1 MWCQT
6 IRKFL
11 LKFILII
18 CHSEYQRVFYLFIFK
33 WTQSQAKQHTT
44 AHPLLFGEMTEK
56 SGRPKARK
64 LVGQDKNSL
73 ITEGN
78 RNKKPIIQRQ
88 SPTVSHKQTNAQP
101 VSEQL
106 LPPQN
111 PSSLSFYYWGWHYR
125 ASNIPLINLGQLC
138 PFPTCC
144 SSQPT
149 CYEGRVGTK
158 TALTLCKYC
167 SAKSTTLFC
176 IYCFSLQNQNPTQY
190 GLLWT
195 KLILSHSDSV
205 QHFSRKWK
213 ISTLY

>member
-78 RNKKPIIQRQ
+78 RNKKKQLFRGNHPPL
-88 SPTVSHKQTNAQP
+88 PTSRPMLNQ
-101 VSEQL
+101 
-106 LPPQN
+106 
-111 PSSLSFYYWGWHYR
+111 SLSNGYLLK
-125 ASNIPLINLGQLC
+125 IPLPSVFITEGGITGQVTSLW
-138 PFPTCC
+138 
-144 SSQPT
+144 SIWVSYVHSQLVAHP
-149 CYEGRVGTK
+149 
-158 TALTLCKYC
+158 
-167 SAKSTTLFC
+167 
-176 IYCFSLQNQNPTQY
+176 SL
-190 GLLWT
+190 LAM
-195 KLILSHSDSV
+195 KAE
-205 QHFSRKWK
+205 
-213 ISTLY
+213 